1 MKDKKKHSEEKI
13 EKVDAEETA
22 SAKTVSEESLDE
34 KELNA
39 HQTIMNLIQMA
50 NDRFNQELEKIYS
63 L

>member
-34 KELNA
+34 TELN
-39 HQTIMNLIQMA
+39 
-50 NDRFNQELEKIYS
+50 KINEERKAS
-63 L
+63 KE